1 MWLTKYMTSSPSGR
15 KRLAGALAVTGLAYP
30 FLVYFGTQVLPPGSI
45 AIALLGFIVLQST
58 VIAESPAQRSLLTV
72 SAVAALI
79 VVAIGMAAPLIS
91 LKAYPIL
98 ICLGLSV
105 LFGHSLLRPP
115 TVIERIAR
123 LRQPDL
129 NAAAIAYLRKV
140 TMVWLCFFVV
150 NAAISGVTA
159 IWGSFEAWTLY
170 NGLISYLLIG
180 TIFAGE
186 LLVRHSV
193 RHRFQATE

>member
-1 MWLTKYMTSSPSGR
+1 MTSSPSGR

-30 FLVYFGTQVLPPGSI
+30 LLVYFGSQVLPPGSI

-58 VIAESPAQRSLLTV
+58 VLAESPAKRSLLTV

-98 ICLGLSV
+98 ICAGLSV

-129 NAAAIAYLRKV
+129 NAAAISYLCKV
-140 TMVWLCFFVV
+140 TVVWLCFFVV

-186 LLVRHSV
+186 LAVRHFV
-193 RHRFQATE
+193 RHRFRVTE